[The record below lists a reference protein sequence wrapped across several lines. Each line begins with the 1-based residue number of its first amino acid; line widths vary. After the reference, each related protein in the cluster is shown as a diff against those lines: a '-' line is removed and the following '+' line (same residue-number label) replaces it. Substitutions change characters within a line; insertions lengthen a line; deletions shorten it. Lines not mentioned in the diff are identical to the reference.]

1 MELETKPIARDSLR
15 GLIDATRDVGRPH
28 AHVIRRRQARQARQ
42 HVATVREPSA
52 LRGLV
57 LLVAI
62 ALVVRVFVVWV
73 F

>member
-15 GLIDATRDVGRPH
+15 GLIDATKDIGRPH
-28 AHVIRRRQARQARQ
+28 AHVIRRRQARQ
-42 HVATVREPSA
+42 HLATVREPSA

-57 LLVAI
+57 LLVVI
-62 ALVVRVFVVWV
+62 AFAVRAFVLWL

>member
-15 GLIDATRDVGRPH
+15 GLIDATRDAGRPH
-28 AHVIRRRQARQARQ
+28 AHVIRRRQARQNL
-42 HVATVREPSA
+42 ATVREPSA

-57 LLVAI
+57 LLVVI
-62 ALVVRVFVVWV
+62 ALAVRAFVLWI